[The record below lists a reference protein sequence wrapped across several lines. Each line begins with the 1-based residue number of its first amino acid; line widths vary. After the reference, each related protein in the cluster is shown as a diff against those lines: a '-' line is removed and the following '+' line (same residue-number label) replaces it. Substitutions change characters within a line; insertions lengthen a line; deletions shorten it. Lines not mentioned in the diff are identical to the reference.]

1 LPMRFVKTLRFLFLL
16 SLTLG
21 LFGGEISESVRLA
34 DDASNDFVQVSAK
47 PTHNCGKIAPGDLIS
62 QGSIVVAEGLVPN
75 IAAIPF
81 AKLAPFSASDLLRL
95 ISIQRK

>member
-1 LPMRFVKTLRFLFLL
+1 MRFVKTLRFLFLL

-34 DDASNDFVQVSAK
+34 DDTSNDFVQVSAK
-47 PTHNCGKIAPGDLIS
+47 PIDNCGEIATGDFIS
-62 QGSIVVAEGLVPN
+62 QGSTVVAEGLVPN
-75 IAAIPF
+75 FAVIPF
-81 AKLAPFSASDLLRL
+81 AKLVPFSASDLLRL